1 MDFDDVGVV
10 ESLEHFDVVF
20 DLVAFFGGEDALVDG
35 FEDSELVG
43 GGLLD
48 GPGAARDAFH
58 FEFEDLVF

>member
-1 MDFDDVGVV
+1 MDFDDVGVI

-48 GPGAARDAFH
+48 GPGAA
-58 FEFEDLVF
+58 